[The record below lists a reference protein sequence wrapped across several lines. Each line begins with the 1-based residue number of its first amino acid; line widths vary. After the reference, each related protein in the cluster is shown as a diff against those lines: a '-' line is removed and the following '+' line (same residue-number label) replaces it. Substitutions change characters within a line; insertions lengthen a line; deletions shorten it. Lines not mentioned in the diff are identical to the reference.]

1 MPYRRVKATVFK
13 KQGGS
18 WTKKKT
24 CKSPKKAK
32 KMVSYFREKE
42 EKTKRR

>member
-1 MPYRRVKATVFK
+1 MPYKRVKATVFK
-13 KQGGS
+13 KKQGS

-32 KMVSYFREKE
+32 LMVEYFVNKE